1 MTRVAEETDP
11 MDLSEAPIT
20 GGHPAREVPARA
32 KYVIVGSGF
41 AGLCMAI
48 KLKQAG
54 RDDFVILE
62 KGDDVGGTW
71 RENTYPG
78 GGVRHPVASLL
89 VLVRAEPQVEPDV
102 RPAAGDPGLPAALRA
117 RVPA

>member
-1 MTRVAEETDP
+1 MSRARVAEETDP

-20 GGHPAREVPARA
+20 GGQPGRELPARA
-32 KYVIVGSGF
+32 TYVIVGSGF

-71 RENTYPG
+71 RENTPT
-78 GGVRHPVASLL
+78 RLPPPPVK
-89 VLVRAEPQVEPDV
+89 V
-102 RPAAGDPGLPAALRA
+102 ALRA
-117 RVPA
+117 AVSAGGPRATSSRICTRSRSS

>member
-1 MTRVAEETDP
+1 

-32 KYVIVGSGF
+32 TYVIVGSGF

-71 RENTYPG
+71 RENTCP
-78 GGVRHPVASLL
+78 PVSHHRPLRRRYA
-89 VLVRAEPQVEPDV
+89 PQF
-102 RPAAGDPGLPAALRA
+102 
-117 RVPA
+117 

>member
-1 MTRVAEETDP
+1 MSRAAWARVGVDADP

-32 KYVIVGSGF
+32 TYVIVGSGF

-48 KLKQAG
+48 RLKQAG

-71 RENTYPG
+71 RENTCP
-78 GGVRHPVASLL
+78 PVSHHRPLRRRYA
-89 VLVRAEPQVEPDV
+89 PQF
-102 RPAAGDPGLPAALRA
+102 
-117 RVPA
+117 